1 MNNNGNIDAIINQL
15 GFSIFENIKTYKG
28 RERNA
33 LISHIDKAL
42 GVLVNDGVY
51 AYYVFCKSKDKDDE
65 NKEKPFTKIFIN
77 DIVKELKVYFNIKN
91 NNLENTVQ
99 QNEGDEERYFFQ
111 NISQELHELLFF
123 REVLERVL
131 IYARYHAKALSGDK
145 NE

>member
-15 GFSIFENIKTYKG
+15 GFSIVENIKTYKDK
-28 RERNA
+28 ERNA

-51 AYYVFCKSKDKDDE
+51 AYYVFCKSKDKDE
-65 NKEKPFTKIFIN
+65 NKEKTFTKIFII
-77 DIVKELKVYFNIKN
+77 DIVKELKGYFNIKN
-91 NNLENTVQ
+91 YNLENIVQ

-111 NISQELHELLFF
+111 NISEDLHELLFF

-131 IYARYHAKALSGDK
+131 IYARYHAKALSGGK